1 MIMRTM
7 RRMIMYG
14 DEETENEIELWEVD
28 EDFLEEEEYEEV
40 EVH

>member
-1 MIMRTM
+1 
-7 RRMIMYG
+7 MYG
-14 DEETENEIELWEVD
+14 DEETEDEVELWELD